1 MSAGLPVVTVKPS
14 KRGSKPQGHP
24 NNTNTTSFLQIKWHK
39 LWRNQFIFYL
49 FTKSRHRTV
58 NQVTRICRFWFVKQT
73 FLPHNHLMW
82 TARTSARFQANYKFI
97 FPPQEIRRTIALRAV
112 TNYRPE
118 TDKQTKIE
126 FVAFVWLLS
135 LKCHVCLSFVI
146 KMRKMTKLRQKLQIS
161 HSDVIRALRYL
172 FGFKKQNKISSNHS
186 Y

>member
-1 MSAGLPVVTVKPS
+1 MLGTRIVTQRASAWF
-14 KRGSKPQGHP
+14 
-24 NNTNTTSFLQIKWHK
+24 NTNTTSFLQIKWHK

-126 FVAFVWLLS
+126 FVAFLWLLL

-172 FGFKKQNKISSNHS
+172 P
-186 Y
+186 

>member
-1 MSAGLPVVTVKPS
+1 
-14 KRGSKPQGHP
+14 
-24 NNTNTTSFLQIKWHK
+24 
-39 LWRNQFIFYL
+39 
-49 FTKSRHRTV
+49 
-58 NQVTRICRFWFVKQT
+58 
-73 FLPHNHLMW
+73 MW

-172 FGFKKQNKISSNHS
+172 FGFKKQNKISSNGGWDRPS
-186 Y
+186 RTIQLNCKELPKKEERNFILRSTRLCGCLGTQLTTRELKMKLRNCKSVTCCCTN